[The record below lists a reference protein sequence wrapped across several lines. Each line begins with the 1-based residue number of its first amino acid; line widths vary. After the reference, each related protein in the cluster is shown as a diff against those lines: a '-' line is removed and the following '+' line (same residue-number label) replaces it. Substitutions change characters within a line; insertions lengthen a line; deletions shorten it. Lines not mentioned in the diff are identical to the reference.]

1 MHTLSQNFMRLLLS
15 KKNTLL
21 RTHTSYFKVI
31 NYIRVRDGGNFT
43 PTREHVDQ
51 KWIFELLV
59 IWRIQF

>member
-1 MHTLSQNFMRLLLS
+1 MHAHIIAVMRLLLS

-31 NYIRVRDGGNFT
+31 NYTRVRDGGNFT

-59 IWRIQF
+59 IWRIQY